1 MLNEDL
7 ATRGAALDRI
17 VEVLRARQAELV
29 DRGVERI
36 FSEIPAYSRI
46 AHTSFV
52 DDVRDHVDV
61 HHDAVIRSLAA
72 RRPLEGEELAF
83 IRARAARRVGRIPL
97 GDFMQGFRV
106 YMEVLWEALLE
117 SAVDEQARE
126 AALEVA
132 GIVIRYLNS
141 AASEAADVYVEAERL
156 LLAQGDRVR
165 RDLLDDLLAGR
176 PPAPG
181 PKLIA
186 ARDAGLH
193 PPVPCVVIV
202 ALPLT
207 PPEDEHALRAVAVAL
222 ARAVG
227 SALQPLTVSRH
238 DQLVLIARVEG
249 DVRDL
254 VEALARAQEHLASGG
269 TTLAI
274 GVSAVHNALD
284 RVADAYAEAQA
295 ALERTRT
302 TGGVLALPVMS
313 AFDCL
318 TLFGRETARQRIPAS
333 VRQFVAEDL
342 ADGRVLTATLLEYV
356 ASDFNARL
364 TAERLYV
371 HPNTARYRLGKIEER
386 TGCNLR
392 SVADVID
399 LLIAVRVAEAELAD
413 G

>member
-1 MLNEDL
+1 VLDEDP
-7 ATRGAALDRI
+7 ATRSAALDQI
-17 VEVLRARQAELV
+17 VEGLRARQAELV

-52 DDVRDHVDV
+52 ADVRDHVDV

-83 IRARAARRVGRIPL
+83 MRARAARRVGRIPL

-117 SAVDEQARE
+117 SAVDERARE
-126 AALEVA
+126 AALEAA
-132 GIVIRYLNS
+132 GLVIRYLNS
-141 AASEAADVYVEAERL
+141 AATEAADVYVEAERL

-165 RDLLDDLLAGR
+165 RDLLEDLLAGR

-181 PKLIA
+181 PKLMA

-193 PPVPCVVIV
+193 PPAPCVVIA

-207 PPEDEHALRAVAVAL
+207 PAEDEHALRAVAVAL

-227 SALQPLTVSRH
+227 SALQPLTVTRH
-238 DQLVLIARVEG
+238 DELVLIARVEG
-249 DVRDL
+249 DVGDL
-254 VEALARAQEHLASGG
+254 VEALGRAQERLATAG
-269 TTLAI
+269 TKLAI
-274 GVSAVHNALD
+274 GVSGVQAGLD

-295 ALERTRT
+295 ALERMRPA
-302 TGGVLALPVMS
+302 GGVLALPAMS

-318 TLFGRETARQRIPAS
+318 TLFGRETARRRIAPS

-342 ADGRVLTATLLEYV
+342 ADGRVLTTTLLEYV
-356 ASDFNARL
+356 ASDFNAKL

-386 TGCNLR
+386 TGCDLR
-392 SVADVID
+392 RVADVMD
-399 LLIAVRVAEAELAD
+399 LLIAVRIAEGELTEA
-413 G
+413 